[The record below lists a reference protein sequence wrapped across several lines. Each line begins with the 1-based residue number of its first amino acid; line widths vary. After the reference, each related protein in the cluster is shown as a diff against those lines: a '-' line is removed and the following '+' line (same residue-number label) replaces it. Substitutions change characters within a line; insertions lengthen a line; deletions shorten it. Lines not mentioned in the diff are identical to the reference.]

1 MITNIVI
8 VRTSEERIGLKAR
21 EPEVRRVSTVE
32 KIKTEVE
39 PVVKVKTE
47 GKSATVNK
55 APESK
60 SVFSR
65 LGATD
70 QASSS
75 SRLGGKNLHYQTL
88 SNILRLKVET
98 DDIKQEVKGVFG
110 RLGKQE
116 EVVVK
121 VKEQEPRV
129 TSTSEEKTQDDLR
142 SARAS
147 ASPGRGIHLNCS
159 LFPF

>member
-1 MITNIVI
+1 MIANIVI
-8 VRTSEERIGLKAR
+8 VRTSEERTGLKAR

-65 LGATD
+65 LGATE
-70 QASSS
+70 QAGSS
-75 SRLGGKNLHYQTL
+75 SRLW
-88 SNILRLKVET
+88 
-98 DDIKQEVKGVFG
+98 
-110 RLGKQE
+110 
-116 EVVVK
+116 
-121 VKEQEPRV
+121 
-129 TSTSEEKTQDDLR
+129 EKTCIKKHNR
-142 SARAS
+142 
-147 ASPGRGIHLNCS
+147 
-159 LFPF
+159 LFSG

>member
-47 GKSATVNK
+47 GKSATSNK

-129 TSTSEEKTQDDLR
+129 TSTSEEKTQEDLR

-159 LFPF
+159 LFPC

>member
-1 MITNIVI
+1 MVI
-8 VRTSEERIGLKAR
+8 VRASEERRDLKTR

-65 LGATD
+65 LGATE

-75 SRLGGKNLHYQTL
+75 SR
-88 SNILRLKVET
+88 SW
-98 DDIKQEVKGVFG
+98 
-110 RLGKQE
+110 
-116 EVVVK
+116 
-121 VKEQEPRV
+121 
-129 TSTSEEKTQDDLR
+129 EKTCIIKHNR
-142 SARAS
+142 
-147 ASPGRGIHLNCS
+147 
-159 LFPF
+159 LFSG

>member
-1 MITNIVI
+1 MIANIVI
-8 VRTSEERIGLKAR
+8 VRTSEERTGLKAR

-32 KIKTEVE
+32 KIKTEAE

-65 LGATD
+65 LGAAE

-75 SRLGGKNLHYQTL
+75 SRLREKTCISKHYQTF
-88 SNILRLKVET
+88 S
-98 DDIKQEVKGVFG
+98 G
-110 RLGKQE
+110 
-116 EVVVK
+116 
-121 VKEQEPRV
+121 
-129 TSTSEEKTQDDLR
+129 
-142 SARAS
+142 
-147 ASPGRGIHLNCS
+147 
-159 LFPF
+159 

>member
-1 MITNIVI
+1 M
-8 VRTSEERIGLKAR
+8 
-21 EPEVRRVSTVE
+21 STVE

-75 SRLGGKNLHYQTL
+75 SRLWEKLALTNITKYFQGEGGN
-88 SNILRLKVET
+88 R
-98 DDIKQEVKGVFG
+98 
-110 RLGKQE
+110 
-116 EVVVK
+116 
-121 VKEQEPRV
+121 
-129 TSTSEEKTQDDLR
+129 
-142 SARAS
+142 
-147 ASPGRGIHLNCS
+147 
-159 LFPF
+159 

>member
-1 MITNIVI
+1 MVI
-8 VRTSEERIGLKAR
+8 VRASEERRDLKTR

-47 GKSATVNK
+47 GKPATVVK

-65 LGATD
+65 LGATE

-75 SRLGGKNLHYQTL
+75 SRLKLALTNIINFFQDEGGN
-88 SNILRLKVET
+88 R
-98 DDIKQEVKGVFG
+98 
-110 RLGKQE
+110 
-116 EVVVK
+116 
-121 VKEQEPRV
+121 
-129 TSTSEEKTQDDLR
+129 
-142 SARAS
+142 
-147 ASPGRGIHLNCS
+147 
-159 LFPF
+159 

>member
-1 MITNIVI
+1 MVI
-8 VRTSEERIGLKAR
+8 VRASEERRDLKTR

-47 GKSATVNK
+47 GKSATVVK

-65 LGATD
+65 LGATE

-75 SRLGGKNLHYQTL
+75 SRLREKTCIGKHYQIF
-88 SNILRLKVET
+88 S
-98 DDIKQEVKGVFG
+98 G
-110 RLGKQE
+110 
-116 EVVVK
+116 
-121 VKEQEPRV
+121 
-129 TSTSEEKTQDDLR
+129 
-142 SARAS
+142 
-147 ASPGRGIHLNCS
+147 
-159 LFPF
+159 

>member
-1 MITNIVI
+1 M
-8 VRTSEERIGLKAR
+8 KAR

-47 GKSATVNK
+47 GKPATVVK

-65 LGATD
+65 LGATE

-75 SRLGGKNLHYQTL
+75 SRLW
-88 SNILRLKVET
+88 
-98 DDIKQEVKGVFG
+98 
-110 RLGKQE
+110 
-116 EVVVK
+116 
-121 VKEQEPRV
+121 
-129 TSTSEEKTQDDLR
+129 EKTCIIKHNQFF
-142 SARAS
+142 S
-147 ASPGRGIHLNCS
+147 G
-159 LFPF
+159 

>member
-1 MITNIVI
+1 M
-8 VRTSEERIGLKAR
+8 
-21 EPEVRRVSTVE
+21 
-32 KIKTEVE
+32 
-39 PVVKVKTE
+39 
-47 GKSATVNK
+47 
-55 APESK
+55 
-60 SVFSR
+60 
-65 LGATD
+65 
-70 QASSS
+70 
-75 SRLGGKNLHYQTL
+75 
-88 SNILRLKVET
+88 KVET

-129 TSTSEEKTQDDLR
+129 TSTSEEKTQEDLR

-159 LFPF
+159 LFPC